1 VREGKIH
8 PLRIYKQLRVSG
20 SVECCAARLYRKCVN
35 VYNKAA
41 TAPKNGSETARSRI
55 NVYW

>member
-1 VREGKIH
+1 MQFSRGGVNLEDVEKI
-8 PLRIYKQLRVSG
+8 K
-20 SVECCAARLYRKCVN
+20 N

>member
-1 VREGKIH
+1 MNLEDAVQSR
-8 PLRIYKQLRVSG
+8 
-20 SVECCAARLYRKCVN
+20 RLKN